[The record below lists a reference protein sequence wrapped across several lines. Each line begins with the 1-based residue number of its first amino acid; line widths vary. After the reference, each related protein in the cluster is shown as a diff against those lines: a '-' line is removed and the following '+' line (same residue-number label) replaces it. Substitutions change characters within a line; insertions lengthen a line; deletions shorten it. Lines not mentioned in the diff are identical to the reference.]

1 MYLPENHMYKV
12 LYVDDEPVLLEIAKI
27 FLEKTQ
33 EFSID
38 VSTSAY
44 DVLRSEKLKSYD
56 AIISDY
62 QMPGMDGITFLKHIH
77 TEFGDIPFII
87 FTGKGREDVVITALN
102 NGADYYVNKGIDPRS
117 RFDELSHKIKKA
129 IGRRQAREAIKTSER
144 RLSDIINF
152 LPDATFAIDL
162 EGKVIAWNKAMEE
175 MTGVQKTTIIGEGD
189 HIYALPFYGKRRPLL
204 LDLILRENKEI
215 EEKYPFI
222 NHEDN
227 KLISEM
233 YFPMLHGGKGAFLWF
248 IASPLYDA
256 NGTIIGAIES
266 IRDITENKRA
276 EHALKESEEQYRS
289 LFESAQDAI
298 FLIENMRFI
307 SCNSRAI
314 DIFGCTKRQEI
325 LGRTLIDFS
334 PVMQPDRVSSEQ
346 KGQERIFSALEG
358 TPQFF
363 EWLFT
368 HQDGTPFYSEMTLN
382 RLSIDGKTLLQAIVR
397 DVSERKQAEEALME
411 SERTYRN
418 VVEDQAELISRF
430 LPDGTHIFVNKAY
443 CQYFN
448 KSRQDLIGKKFF
460 PRIPQEDHRNVREHF
475 ASLKKENSSAIDTHR
490 IIMPD
495 GSIRWQRWSDRA
507 IFDKKGSVIE
517 YQSVGRDITENKRME
532 DALALACQKMNLLSS
547 ITRHD
552 ILNQLTVLSGYL
564 TLSEEF
570 TSDEKLLSFIK
581 KETAATERINQ
592 QIAFTKEYQDIG
604 VRAPQWQNV
613 HDTIVTAANLLD
625 LSLVDIQIHF
635 NDTEIYADPLYGKV
649 FFNLLENAVRH
660 GEKTSV
666 IQFSS
671 RENGDKLTIICEDNG
686 VGIDAETKKH
696 LFVRGYG
703 KNTGFGLFLIREIL
717 AITGITIIEN
727 GEPGKGARFEI
738 TIPKEAYRFIAAQK
752 DRYPKITEV
761 PI

>member
-1 MYLPENHMYKV
+1 MFKV

-44 DVLRSEKLKSYD
+44 DVLRSEKIKSYD

-62 QMPGMDGITFLKHIH
+62 QMPGMDGISFLKHIH

-87 FTGKGREDVVITALN
+87 FTGKGREDVVIAALN

-117 RFDELSHKIKKA
+117 RFDEISHKIKKA
-129 IGRRQAREAIKTSER
+129 VKRRQDREAIKNSER
-144 RLSDIINF
+144 RLSDIVNF
-152 LPDATFAIDL
+152 LPDATFAIDR
-162 EGKVIAWNKAMEE
+162 EGNVIAWNKAMEE
-175 MTGVQKTTIIGEGD
+175 LTGVQKTTIIGEGD

-204 LDLILRENKEI
+204 LDLILKENKET
-215 EEKYPFI
+215 EENYPFI
-222 NHEDN
+222 HNLNN

-233 YFPMLHGGKGAFLWF
+233 YFPILHGGKGAFLWF

-256 NGTIIGAIES
+256 NGNISGAIES

-289 LFESAQDAI
+289 LFESTRDAI
-298 FLIENMRFI
+298 FLIENMRFV
-307 SCNSRAI
+307 SCNNRAME
-314 DIFGCTKRQEI
+314 IFGCTKEQEI
-325 LGRTLIDFS
+325 IGRTLIDFS

-346 KGQERIFSALEG
+346 KGQEKIFSALDH
-358 TPQFF
+358 TPQYF

-368 HQDGTPFYSEMTLN
+368 HLDGTPFYAEVSLN
-382 RLSIDGKTLLQAIVR
+382 HLSLDGKTLLQAIVR
-397 DVSERKQAEEALME
+397 DVSERKKAEDALME

-430 LPDGTHIFVNKAY
+430 RPDGTHIFVNKAY
-443 CQYFN
+443 CRYFN
-448 KSRQDLIGKKFF
+448 KTYDDIIGKKFF
-460 PRIPQEDHRNVREHF
+460 PRIPQEDHRHVREHF
-475 ASLKKENSSAIDTHR
+475 ASLNKENPSAIDTHR
-490 IIMPD
+490 VIMPD

-507 IFDKKGSVIE
+507 IFNKKGSVIE

-592 QIAFTKEYQDIG
+592 QITFTKEYQDIG
-604 VRAPQWQNV
+604 VHAPQWQNI
-613 HDTIVTAANLLD
+613 HDTIVSAANLLD
-625 LSLVDIQIHF
+625 MSLVDLQVNL
-635 NDTEIYADPLYGKV
+635 NDIKIYADPLSGKV
-649 FFNLLENAVRH
+649 FYNLLENAIGH
-660 GEKTSV
+660 GEKTSM
-666 IQFSS
+666 IRFSA

-703 KNTGFGLFLIREIL
+703 KNNGYGLFLIREIL
-717 AITGITIIEN
+717 AITGISIIEN

-738 TIPKEAYRFIAAQK
+738 TVPNGAYQFISAQK
-752 DRYPKITEV
+752 DRYPKITE
-761 PI
+761 ITG